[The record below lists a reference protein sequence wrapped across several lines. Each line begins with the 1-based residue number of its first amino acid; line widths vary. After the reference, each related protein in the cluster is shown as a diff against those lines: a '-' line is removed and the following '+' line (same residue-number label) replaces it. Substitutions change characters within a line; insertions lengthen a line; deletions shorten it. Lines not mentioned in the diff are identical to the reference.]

1 MQDSKTQL
9 AVCHAG
15 SSPSG
20 SSNSDWS
27 NSEQNKYP
35 SVPSVPP
42 ANPPASSLSWAATD
56 KTASTLPV
64 NKVVVND
71 ALGDRT
77 GTAQSSGRGANTEL
91 IAPLV
96 ISLVCAVGLSAGVV
110 LYFFRY
116 RKSSDE
122 EPRVGIL

>member
-1 MQDSKTQL
+1 MTHL
-9 AVCHAG
+9 AACAAG

-20 SSNSDWS
+20 SSSSDWSNS

-35 SVPSVPP
+35 SAPAVPP
-42 ANPPASSLSWAATD
+42 ANPPISSLSWLATD
-56 KTASTLPV
+56 NSPSSLPV

-71 ALGDRT
+71 ALGDMT

-96 ISLVCAVGLSAGVV
+96 ISLVCAVVGLSAGVV

-116 RKSSDE
+116 RKTSDE
-122 EPRVGIL
+122 EPRIGIL